1 MVSSS
6 DGCDVADKEYEW
18 ELVVYA
24 DLRDLRNLFSTICQK
39 SAI

>member
-1 MVSSS
+1 MVSGS
-6 DGCDVADKEYEW
+6 DGCDVADKKYEW

-24 DLRDLRNLFSTICQK
+24 DLRDLRYLFPTICQK

>member
-1 MVSSS
+1 MVSGS
-6 DGCDVADKEYEW
+6 DGCDIADKEYEW

-24 DLRDLRNLFSTICQK
+24 DLRDLRYLFPTICQK